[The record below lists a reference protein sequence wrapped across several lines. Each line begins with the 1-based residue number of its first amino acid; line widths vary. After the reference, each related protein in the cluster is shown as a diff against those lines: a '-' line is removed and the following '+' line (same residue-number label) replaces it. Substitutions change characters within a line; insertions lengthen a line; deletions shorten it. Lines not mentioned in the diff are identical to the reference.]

1 MAPRTGW
8 RLRGLSAVPGNTGG
22 TGKGSGGPGEPAPR
36 IPGSRVSDF
45 VILKTGTTLPELR
58 ARRGDYED
66 WLLSGLGIPAERAR
80 VVAAHE
86 GEVLPPPGGPAAVVV
101 TGSSSMVSERE
112 PWSEAA
118 GAWLRDV
125 VAADT
130 PVLGICYGHQLLA
143 HALGGVVA
151 PNPRGRE
158 MGTVRLRLLAEARED
173 PLLGGLSEP
182 VRVQAT
188 HVETVL
194 ELPSGARRLAETRLD
209 ANHAFAVGDR
219 AWGVQFHP
227 EFDAD
232 VMRAYLAS
240 RREILRAEGIDPERI
255 ERGVEETAQ
264 GRALLRRFARLA
276 FA

>member
-1 MAPRTGW
+1 MRD
-8 RLRGLSAVPGNTGG
+8 V
-22 TGKGSGGPGEPAPR
+22 
-36 IPGSRVSDF
+36 

-66 WLLSGLGIPAERAR
+66 WFLPQLGIPAERVR

-86 GEVLPPPGGPAAVVV
+86 GEVPPPPGGPAAVVV
-101 TGSSSMVSERE
+101 TGSSFMVSDRQ

-118 GAWLRDV
+118 GDWLREV

-130 PVLGICYGHQLLA
+130 PVLGVCYGHQLLA
-143 HALGGVVA
+143 HSLGGVVA

-188 HVETVL
+188 HVESVL
-194 ELPSGARRLAETRLD
+194 ELPPGARRLAETPLD
-209 ANHAFAVGDR
+209 ANHVFAVGDR

-232 VMRAYLAS
+232 VMRVYLAS
-240 RREILRAEGIDPERI
+240 RREILRAEGIDPERL
-255 ERGVEETAQ
+255 ERGVEESAQ
-264 GRALLRRFARLA
+264 GTAILRRFARLA